1 MSTGLRL
8 TCSLD
13 GGARPCYSV
22 TMRIVM
28 VGPFGFHPK
37 KTMRARA
44 FRLARPLAACGH
56 DVALVMPPWHTPE
69 EAGRRWEEDGVAVQY
84 VSLRGGVLGT
94 TRALLQATLAFRPDV
109 VHCFKPKAYSGLVGW
124 WLWHRHRRRLR
135 LVVDSDDWEGW
146 GGWNDNAPYSP
157 LQKRFFA
164 WQERWG
170 LTHQHA
176 LTVASRAL
184 QSLAWAQGVPRAQVH
199 YLPNGAGIEPGIPAG
214 TRREALGLAGRPV
227 LLLYSRLFEFDAGRL
242 VAILQQVRA
251 ALPDLTVLA
260 VGAGLYEEDAAA
272 LRQQLAETG
281 LDRALVDAGW
291 VAEAELPALLAA
303 ADVGLYLMDDTLL
316 NRTKCPVKLADML
329 AVGVPV
335 VAEAVGQVPEYVV
348 HRETGLLR
356 ASGDVEGL
364 AADLVALLED
374 AALRRRLGQ
383 QAASHIERHFSWQR
397 LAATALE
404 AYRG

>member
-1 MSTGLRL
+1 M
-8 TCSLD
+8 
-13 GGARPCYSV
+13 
-22 TMRIVM
+22 
-28 VGPFGFHPK
+28 
-37 KTMRARA
+37 
-44 FRLARPLAACGH
+44 
-56 DVALVMPPWHTPE
+56 
-69 EAGRRWEEDGVAVQY
+69 
-84 VSLRGGVLGT
+84 
-94 TRALLQATLAFRPDV
+94 
-109 VHCFKPKAYSGLVGW
+109 
-124 WLWHRHRRRLR
+124 
-135 LVVDSDDWEGW
+135 
-146 GGWNDNAPYSP
+146 
-157 LQKRFFA
+157 
-164 WQERWG
+164 
-170 LTHQHA
+170 
-176 LTVASRAL
+176 
-184 QSLAWAQGVPRAQVH
+184 
-199 YLPNGAGIEPGIPAG
+199 G